1 MMIEIIGILIIALSV
16 ATIPVVILNYSMLF
30 SKDAKHFLRYRVKE
44 FLYAL
49 ITLITIL
56 SLKVLFGCT
65 LLTGIIHS
73 PQIVREFLTLVL
85 IAYFFCYNVVLLVM
99 LVKQR
104 FKPLIGVNVRDIVIY
119 TMVLYVF
126 FDKVD
131 ISFFVDY
138 ISYAFIISLAYTLLR
153 LDMYLKVVDKLIE
166 PIDVLKP
173 TRIYIMCSY
182 LTAIACLVS
191 DQGIAKSIFLVAMI
205 KAIVSL
211 LYFDYQI
218 RWVER
223 YTR

>member
-1 MMIEIIGILIIALSV
+1 MIIDLIRIFIIALSV
-16 ATIPVVILNYSMLF
+16 ATIPVAILNYSMLF
-30 SKDAKHFLRYRVKE
+30 GKDAKHFLRYRVKE

-49 ITLITIL
+49 VTLITIL
-56 SLKVLFGCT
+56 SLKVLLGCT

-104 FKPLIGVNVRDIVIY
+104 FKPLIGVNVRDLILY
-119 TMVLYVF
+119 TMVIYVF

-131 ISFFVDY
+131 VSFFVDY
-138 ISYAFIISLAYTLLR
+138 ISYVFIVSLVYTLLR

-173 TRIYIMCSY
+173 TRIYIICSY

-191 DQGIAKSIFLVAMI
+191 DQSIAKSIFLVAMI
-205 KAIVSL
+205 KAIASIM
-211 LYFDYQI
+211 YFDYQI
-218 RWVER
+218 RWVEK
-223 YTR
+223 Y